1 MAAMPIRTAYQQTL
15 KAAHQQSL
23 GGYAKSLANLKKKI
37 TMFLNNIV
45 FFVMFS
51 VFERHIYSKG
61 IYDVCFIKLI
71 SNYVT

>member
-1 MAAMPIRTAYQQTL
+1 
-15 KAAHQQSL
+15 
-23 GGYAKSLANLKKKI
+23 
-37 TMFLNNIV
+37 MFLNNIV